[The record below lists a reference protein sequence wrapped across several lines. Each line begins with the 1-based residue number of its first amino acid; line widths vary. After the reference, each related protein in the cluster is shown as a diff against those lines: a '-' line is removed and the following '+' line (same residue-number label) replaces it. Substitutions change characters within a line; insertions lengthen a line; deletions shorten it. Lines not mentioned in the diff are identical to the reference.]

1 MDLDFKRERK
11 MELFIN
17 AALITFGI
25 LLALF
30 ITKVAMNL
38 LIVTLKALTKKVEKK
53 KAALVRQQMNERY
66 NKRDEKNKEVADEML
81 GGNKELAE
89 LVRRIKETP
98 YAEGRT
104 KKAKNQNYERA
115 KLQKTLREL
124 VPNKS
129 VRDVFY
135 TMN

>member
-1 MDLDFKRERK
+1 

-53 KAALVRQQMNERY
+53 KAALARQQMNEY
-66 NKRDEKNKEVADEML
+66 YKKRDEKNKEAANEML
-81 GGNKELAE
+81 SDNDELAE

-98 YAEGRT
+98 YVEGRT
-104 KKAKNQNYERA
+104 KKAKNQNYERS

-135 TMN
+135 AMN

>member
-38 LIVTLKALTKKVEKK
+38 LIVTLEALTKKVEKK
-53 KAALVRQQMNERY
+53 KAALARQQMNEY
-66 NKRDEKNKEVADEML
+66 YKKRDEKNKEAANEML
-81 GGNKELAE
+81 SDNDELAE

-98 YAEGRT
+98 YVEGRT
-104 KKAKNQNYERA
+104 KKAKNQNYERS

-135 TMN
+135 AMN

>member
-1 MDLDFKRERK
+1 

-38 LIVTLKALTKKVEKK
+38 LIVTLEALTKKVEKK
-53 KAALVRQQMNERY
+53 KAALARQQMNEY
-66 NKRDEKNKEVADEML
+66 YKKRDEKNKEAANEML
-81 GGNKELAE
+81 SDNDELAE

-98 YAEGRT
+98 YVEGRT
-104 KKAKNQNYERA
+104 KKAKNQNYERS

-135 TMN
+135 AMN

>member
-1 MDLDFKRERK
+1 

>member
-53 KAALVRQQMNERY
+53 KAALARQQMNEY
-66 NKRDEKNKEVADEML
+66 YKKRDEKNKEAANEML
-81 GGNKELAE
+81 SDNDELAE

-98 YAEGRT
+98 YVEGRT
-104 KKAKNQNYERA
+104 KKAKNQNYERS

-135 TMN
+135 AMN